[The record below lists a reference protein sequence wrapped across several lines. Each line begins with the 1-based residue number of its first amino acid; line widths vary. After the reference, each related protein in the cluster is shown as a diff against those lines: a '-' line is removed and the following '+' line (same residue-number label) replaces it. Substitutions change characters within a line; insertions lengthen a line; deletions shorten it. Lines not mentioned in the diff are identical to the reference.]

1 MTLRL
6 GIVHWAFPPVI
17 GGVEMH
23 LLTVAPEMVRQGA
36 QVYIL
41 CGSIEKQ
48 PGVEEVEGVHVERVN
63 EMNPDYAEELRAKG
77 QDLYPIYRKLF
88 ERFLEQYDLEAV
100 QAHNLHYDFFNL
112 SRALKDAALKDACQ
126 TKGIPCY
133 LIVHNDVFIDRS
145 WETTRRIVGEIDWDK
160 LVAISHYLKET
171 LNETVPQV
179 SAEKW
184 TVIMHGIDL
193 DKFHPL
199 SPEEQDEWKRRY
211 GFAGKKVILHPG
223 RFLPWKGILPAIKA
237 MPLIRAK
244 FPQAVMVFTGR
255 KQRLYKEKQV
265 LVDYDRQIDD
275 FIEQHD
281 LDSNVHIGDYDH
293 DDIPRLASI
302 CEVVIYTTI
311 GDEPFGLVP
320 VEGMACAAPA
330 IVTRSGGLV
339 ESVVDGETGYIID
352 KDEEQIPEQLAQ
364 RILELL
370 SNPGLA
376 KEMGAKGRSRAEEK
390 FDKSRMAQDFI
401 QLSETL
407 IEKKKAG
414 AG

>member
-1 MTLRL
+1 MSLRL

-36 QVYIL
+36 QVFIL

-48 PGVEEVEGVHVERVN
+48 PGVEEVEGVRVERVN
-63 EMNPDYAEELRAKG
+63 EMNPDYAEELRGEG
-77 QDLYPIYRKLF
+77 QDLYPIYRELF
-88 ERFLEQYDLEAV
+88 DHFLEQYDLEAV
-100 QAHNLHYDFFNL
+100 QAHNLHYDFFDL
-112 SRALKDAALKDACQ
+112 SMALKDACQ
-126 TKGIPCY
+126 AKGIPCY

-193 DKFHPL
+193 EKFHPL
-199 SPEEQDEWKRRY
+199 KPAEQDEWKQRY
-211 GFAGKKVILHPG
+211 GFAGKKIILHPG

-237 MPLIRAK
+237 MPRVREE
-244 FPQAVMVFTGR
+244 FPQAVMVLTGR

-265 LVDYDRQIDD
+265 LVDYDDQIDS
-275 FIEQHD
+275 FIEEHH
-281 LDSNVHIGDYDH
+281 LGENIHIGDYDH
-293 DDIPRLASI
+293 EDIPRLASI
-302 CEVVIYTTI
+302 CDVVIYTTI

-352 KDEEQIPEQLAQ
+352 KDEKQIPEQLAQ

-376 KEMGAKGRSRAEEK
+376 EQMGAKGRKRAEEK
-390 FDKSRMAQDFI
+390 FDKARMAQDFI

-407 IEKKKAG
+407 IEKKQAG
-414 AG
+414 TS